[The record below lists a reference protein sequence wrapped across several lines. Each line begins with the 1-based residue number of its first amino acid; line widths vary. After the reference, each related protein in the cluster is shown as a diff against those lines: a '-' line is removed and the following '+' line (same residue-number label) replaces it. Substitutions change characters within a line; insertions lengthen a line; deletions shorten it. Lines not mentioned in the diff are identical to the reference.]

1 MPNDIK
7 PRNIR
12 ILRELPISQMTDE
25 EIVKAALDRLQTKA
39 AMLCYEDP
47 ESKRV
52 IFFGRYK
59 KDGRIILRQLQ
70 VAWEEKFGKWKKID
84 EDI

>member
-1 MPNDIK
+1 MSIDIK

-12 ILRELPISQMTDE
+12 ILRELPISEMTDE
-25 EIVKAALDRLQTKA
+25 EILKAAVDRLKTKA
-39 AMLCYEDP
+39 AMLCYDDQ

-52 IFFGRYK
+52 VFLGRYK